1 MSANVQKSK
10 SIGLVSLFL
19 VSLFVA
25 MVSTAP
31 AVTAVNETTSG
42 TITGTETWPGLEGS
56 EIVEPSLEAS
66 SHRRRL

>member
-42 TITGTETWPGLEGS
+42 TITGTETWTGVMNLDGDLL
-56 EIVEPSLEAS
+56 VAGGAK
-66 SHRRRL
+66 